1 MIALLLREARQI
13 CYNSTPTPPQ
23 SRRPRIEITRSSGSQ
38 FRDRSHGSDL
48 FHLVVGV
55 SLLALIVV
63 SGCQTPPVPSNVG
76 ERSSASSPV
85 SLVPGD
91 VVKLTFPGDPDLN
104 QTQKIQT
111 DGKVNLPMIGQ
122 VEAAGRSITSL
133 QAELTA
139 RYKPQLESSE
149 VVVTL
154 DSAVIPVVVS
164 GAVQKPGKLFFDRPT
179 TVFQAIM
186 EAGGVN
192 EFGNLKDVHLIRTSN
207 GQQTT
212 QTLDLKST
220 LKGQPTRAVYVRNGD
235 VIYVPESMF

>member
-1 MIALLLREARQI
+1 MLQPNTHTTTNPATANRD
-13 CYNSTPTPPQ
+13 T
-23 SRRPRIEITRSSGSQ
+23 TRFRNQ
-38 FRDRSHGSDL
+38 FASHCPHGSDL

-55 SLLALIVV
+55 SLLALVV
-63 SGCQTPPVPSNVG
+63 VGGCQTPPAPSYVG
-76 ERSSASSPV
+76 ERTSASAPV

-104 QTQKIQT
+104 ETQKIQT
-111 DGKVNLPMIGQ
+111 DGKINLPMIGQ
-122 VEAAGRSITSL
+122 VEAAGRSISSL

-149 VVVTL
+149 VVVAL

-164 GAVQKPGKLFFDRPT
+164 GAVQKPGKLLFDRPT

-192 EFGNLKDVHLIRTSN
+192 EFGNLKDVRLIRTSN

-212 QTLDLKST
+212 QTLNLKST
-220 LKGQPTRAVYVRNGD
+220 LQGQPTRAVYVRNGD

>member
-1 MIALLLREARQI
+1 MLQPNTHTTTIPATANRD
-13 CYNSTPTPPQ
+13 T
-23 SRRPRIEITRSSGSQ
+23 TRFGNQ
-38 FRDRSHGSDL
+38 FPAHCPHGSDL
-48 FHLVVGV
+48 FYLVVGV
-55 SLLALIVV
+55 FLLALVV
-63 SGCQTPPVPSNVG
+63 ASGCQTPPPRSDVG
-76 ERSSASSPV
+76 ERASASAPV

-104 QTQKIQT
+104 QSQKIQT
-111 DGKVNLPMIGQ
+111 DGKINLPMIGQ
-122 VEAAGRSITSL
+122 VEAAGKSITSL
-133 QAELTA
+133 QAELTD

-154 DSAVIPVVVS
+154 DSTVIPVVVS

-220 LKGQPTRAVYVRNGD
+220 LQGQATRAVYVRNGD

>member
-1 MIALLLREARQI
+1 MLQLNTQTTAIPE
-13 CYNSTPTPPQ
+13 TPN
-23 SRRPRIEITRSSGSQ
+23 RDNRSSGSQ

-76 ERSSASSPV
+76 ERTNASSPV

-122 VEAAGRSITSL
+122 VEAAGKSITSL

>member
-1 MIALLLREARQI
+1 M
-13 CYNSTPTPPQ
+13 
-23 SRRPRIEITRSSGSQ
+23 
-38 FRDRSHGSDL
+38 
-48 FHLVVGV
+48 
-55 SLLALIVV
+55 LALVVV

-76 ERSSASSPV
+76 ERTNASAPV

-122 VEAAGRSITSL
+122 VEAAGKSITSL

-164 GAVQKPGKLFFDRPT
+164 GAVQKPGSFFLIVPRRFFKQSWKL
-179 TVFQAIM
+179 
-186 EAGGVN
+186 AG
-192 EFGNLKDVHLIRTSN
+192 
-207 GQQTT
+207 
-212 QTLDLKST
+212 
-220 LKGQPTRAVYVRNGD
+220 
-235 VIYVPESMF
+235 